1 MLDKTTLLITACG
14 RPDLLWRTLESLNRF
29 YRLADFAAVWVNE
42 DGFAADNSVIYR
54 DFPSVRFLNTRPGRG
69 HMASLTSL
77 YANVTTPWIFH
88 CEDDWEFYEGN
99 FMEKSR
105 LRLQNEPRCLQV
117 WLRAHD
123 DTNGHAIERHPFGLR
138 MSVNGQPT
146 PHRLRVRRNIWRG
159 FSLNPGLRRASEFAN
174 FDFTAAS
181 EGLTGWRA
189 EQQIGEYF
197 YRRGYFAAILDNPAG
212 YVRHIGEHRHI
223 EDQA

>member
-1 MLDKTTLLITACG
+1 MLNQITLLVTACG
-14 RPDLLWRTLESLNRF
+14 RPDLLMRTLDSLDKY
-29 YRLADFAAVWVNE
+29 YRLSHFAAVWVNE
-42 DGFAADNSVIYR
+42 DGIGTDNSAISAA
-54 DFPSVRFLNTRPGRG
+54 FPCIRWVNSRPGRG

-88 CEDDWEFYEGN
+88 CEDDWEFFQGG

-123 DTNGHAIERHPFGLR
+123 DTNGHVIERHPFGLR
-138 MSVNGQPT
+138 MSTNGHKKQ
-146 PHRLRVRRNIWRG
+146 HLLRIQRNIWRG
-159 FSLNPGLRRASEFAN
+159 FSLNPGLRMAAEFAN
-174 FDFTAAS
+174 FNFEAAAD
-181 EGLTGWRA
+181 GLTGWRA

-212 YVRHIGEHRHI
+212 YVRHIGDNRHI